1 LLNEVALVQVVD
13 ADPQD
18 ERIGQQAHTDE
29 PERQRA
35 SSKLSLGRSFQSSVD
50 HNVGREDFSTM
61 RRVNIQ
67 AAFLG
72 EGGDSDTG
80 DEEGLALA
88 VRGGEIVLV
97 LPAGTSEHRAV
108 ERASTVRGSLRLE
121 TGRVLTFEIHDGAIG
136 AFFEDEPGELF
147 DRREAA
153 PADGLS
159 SVSARPAHPQTFG
172 GAEAL
177 HGASATARDVMTVDV
192 VSTFP
197 EESVDEAARLLTFHD
212 ISGMPV
218 CEGKRIVG
226 VVSEADL
233 IGKSGSTVGEVMTS
247 PADTVTESTGLE
259 AVADKLTRQRIR
271 RLPVV
276 DHQGQLV
283 GVVSRRDV
291 LRWAASRVA
300 QISRPS

>member
-1 LLNEVALVQVVD
+1 
-13 ADPQD
+13 
-18 ERIGQQAHTDE
+18 
-29 PERQRA
+29 
-35 SSKLSLGRSFQSSVD
+35 
-50 HNVGREDFSTM
+50 M

-72 EGGDSDTG
+72 EGGESESG

-97 LPAGTSEHRAV
+97 LPAGVPESRAV
-108 ERASTVRGSLRLE
+108 EAASTLRGSLRLE
-121 TGRVLTFEIHDGAIG
+121 TGRVLTFEIHDGAVG
-136 AFFEDEPGELF
+136 AFFEDEPVELF
-147 DRREAA
+147 DRREAT

-159 SVSARPAHPQTFG
+159 SVSSRPARRQTFG

-177 HGASATARDVMTVDV
+177 HGAVATTRDVMTSHV
-192 VSTFP
+192 VSVTRQ
-197 EESVDEAARLLTFHD
+197 ESIDEAARLLNFHD
-212 ISGMPV
+212 VSGLPV
-218 CEGKRIVG
+218 CDGRRVVG

-233 IGKSGSTVGEVMTS
+233 IGKSGSTVGDVMTS
-247 PADTVTESTGLE
+247 PAVTVSELTGLE
-259 AVADKLTRQRIR
+259 QVAEMLTQQRIR

-276 DHQGQLV
+276 DANGDLV

-300 QISRPS
+300 ESSRQS